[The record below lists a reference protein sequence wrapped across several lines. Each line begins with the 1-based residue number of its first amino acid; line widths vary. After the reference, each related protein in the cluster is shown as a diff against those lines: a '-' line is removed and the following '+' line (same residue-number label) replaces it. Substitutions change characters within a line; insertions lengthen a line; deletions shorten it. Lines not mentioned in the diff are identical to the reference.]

1 MLETLD
7 YTGCSVKTAA
17 NVGKPGKSTQILR
30 SLILSFLSFSF
41 QVGLQWPLPRIL
53 FPSVSGALQSLLWAV

>member
-7 YTGCSVKTAA
+7 CTG
-17 NVGKPGKSTQILR
+17 VGVRQQPVLAKPRKFTEMGM
-30 SLILSFLSFSF
+30 SLILSFLPFPF

-53 FPSVSGALQSLLWAV
+53 LPSVSGALQSLLRAV